1 LTVVFLQAGRLEV
14 ARTALRARFARFARL
29 NELKTRDQRRRAA
42 MLARSPS
49 RYWAL
54 ARMKRER
61 ARKHA
66 EKRLKA
72 AFSVQSNTYTQI
84 PGKGRFTP
92 TYLWTPPY

>member
-1 LTVVFLQAGRLEV
+1 MYQRDFSRACAPPDWLERTEN
-14 ARTALRARFARFARL
+14 ARP
-29 NELKTRDQRRRAA
+29 AA
-42 MLARSPS
+42 S
-49 RYWAL
+49 RGDVGAFPVAL

-61 ARKHA
+61 ARKQSKHA

-92 TYLWTPPY
+92 T

>member
-1 LTVVFLQAGRLEV
+1 MYQRDFS
-14 ARTALRARFARFARL
+14 RARPLIGL

-84 PGKGRFTP
+84 PGPLRDNYGYP
-92 TYLWTPPY
+92 Q

>member
-14 ARTALRARFARFARL
+14 ARTALRAAA
-29 NELKTRDQRRRAA
+29 RAA
-42 MLARSPS
+42 RALRALCALERTENARPAAS
-49 RYWAL
+49 RGDVGAFPVAL

-92 TYLWTPPY
+92 T